1 MSDYTTVNG
10 KSFGISGNSRG
21 TQKGRW
27 WEVVSR
33 YNANTPK
40 IVTIKNLDG
49 TTNTIK
55 GKSCLQKQIERD
67 MDQAL
72 EVEFTERERIA
83 FLNGLAQG
91 EA

>member
-83 FLNGLAQG
+83 FLNDLAQG

>member
-27 WEVVSR
+27 WKAVSR
-33 YNANTPK
+33 YNASTPK
-40 IVTIKNLDG
+40 VVTIKNLDG
-49 TTNTIK
+49 TTKIIK
-55 GKSCLQKQIERD
+55 GKSCSQRQIERD